1 VSEKKGDKR
10 GDKQHS
16 TGNEM
21 SSMTVECVIQKHA
34 EAIAPLLRDFLK
46 TYEETVN
53 VLEAA
58 IECIETS
65 KSSEGGGKVVGYALI
80 SIIAAHKALF
90 DLNNELENLLTAIK
104 KRRKNMIEHL
114 KITSESE
121 CANVMIEKIVKALD
135 IDEKHWDFN

>member
-1 VSEKKGDKR
+1 MSEKKGDKR
-10 GDKQHS
+10 GDRQPS
-16 TGNEM
+16 NGNEM

-46 TYEETVN
+46 TYEETVK
-53 VLEAA
+53 VLETA

-65 KSSEGGGKVVGYALI
+65 KSSGGGEVGYALI
-80 SIIAAHKALF
+80 SIVVAHKALF

-104 KRRKNMIEHL
+104 KRRKNMIEHI
-114 KITSESE
+114 KIASESQ
-121 CANVMIEKIVKALD
+121 CANVMIEKIVNALD